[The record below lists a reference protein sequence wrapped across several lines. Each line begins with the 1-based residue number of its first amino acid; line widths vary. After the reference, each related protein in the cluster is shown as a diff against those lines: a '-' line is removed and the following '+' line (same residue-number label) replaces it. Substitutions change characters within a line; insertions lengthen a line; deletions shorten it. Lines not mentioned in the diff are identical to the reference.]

1 MTKGNT
7 KLNAK
12 LKRRLEKIRNRKEA
26 ANEIY
31 EHYRKMDNGQE
42 RMYYWELERD
52 ILFNDKK
59 WRKEVDE
66 NGENWGVA
74 TMPTNW

>member
-1 MTKGNT
+1 MK
-7 KLNAK
+7 NAK
-12 LKRRLEKIRNRKEA
+12 LKRRLEKIKTKKEA
-26 ANEIY
+26 ANEVY
-31 EHYRKMDNGQE
+31 ETYRKMDNSQE

-59 WRKEVDE
+59 WRKETDE
-66 NGENWGVA
+66 DGENWGVA